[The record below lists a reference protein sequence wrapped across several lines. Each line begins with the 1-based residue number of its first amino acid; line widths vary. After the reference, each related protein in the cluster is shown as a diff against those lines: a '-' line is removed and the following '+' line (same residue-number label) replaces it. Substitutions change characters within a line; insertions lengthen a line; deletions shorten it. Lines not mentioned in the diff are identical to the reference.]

1 LALDL
6 QAGASEQ
13 RMTSPKDKTVGKV
26 KEAVAEILGGGK
38 LREEGKE
45 QQDKAKERPAE
56 TNPLGNLG
64 QLT

>member
-1 LALDL
+1 
-6 QAGASEQ
+6 
-13 RMTSPKDKTVGKV
+13 MTSPKDKTVGKV